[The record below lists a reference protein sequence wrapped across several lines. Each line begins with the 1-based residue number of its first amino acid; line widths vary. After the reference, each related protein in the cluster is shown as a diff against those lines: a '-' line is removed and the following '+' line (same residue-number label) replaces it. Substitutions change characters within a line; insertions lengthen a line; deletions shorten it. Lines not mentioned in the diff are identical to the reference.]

1 MTEMRDNA
9 SSNEPKIPAGPKT
22 LDEFLKQY
30 EDYKRGEIA
39 DIGSR
44 LLSWDDLNQ
53 FDDWEL
59 MLMDEIHEKIR
70 RDKLD
75 RLERRRIAQER
86 KRERWRRVVSR
97 WQPST
102 P

>member
-9 SSNEPKIPAGPKT
+9 SSNEPKIPPGPKT
-22 LDEFLKQY
+22 LDELQKQY
-30 EDYKRGEIA
+30 DAYKRGEIA

-44 LLSWDDLNQ
+44 LLSLDDLNQ
-53 FDDWEL
+53 LDDWEL
-59 MLMDEIHEKIR
+59 MLIDEIHDKIR

-86 KRERWRRVVSR
+86 KRERSRRVVSR
-97 WQPST
+97 WRPST